1 MRTSIGAR
9 AASALR
15 AGLGTKI
22 VPLGP
27 RPELPLELYEF
38 EGCPFCRKAREA
50 ISVLD
55 LSTQVWPCPK
65 QGKRFRPR
73 AVALAG
79 KASFPTLVDPN
90 QAEGA
95 QVMQESD
102 RIVEAL
108 FARYGAGEVPSLLR
122 AGVAGNA
129 LSGLSTA
136 LRAGR
141 GTLLQAR
148 KPGDDPRLVLYAH
161 EGQPEARPIKE
172 RLSELELPYLWHPDA
187 EGSANASEGSPRLID
202 ETANATLIGGDAV
215 TRHLLG
221 AYV

>member
-1 MRTSIGAR
+1 MRAR
-9 AASALR
+9 AATALR
-15 AGLGTKI
+15 GGLGTKV
-22 VPLGP
+22 VPLGL
-27 RPELPLELYEF
+27 RPTKLLELYEF

-65 QGKRFRPR
+65 QGQRFRPR
-73 AVALAG
+73 AVELAG
-79 KASFPTLVDPN
+79 KASFPTLLDPN
-90 QAEGA
+90 QPEGA

-122 AGVAGNA
+122 AGGAGNA

-141 GTLLQAR
+141 GTLLKAR
-148 KPGDDPRLVLYAH
+148 KPGPDPRLVLYAH
-161 EGQPEARPIKE
+161 EGQPDARPIKE
-172 RLSELELPYLWHPDA
+172 LLSELELPYLWHPDA
-187 EGSANASEGSPRLID
+187 AGSANASERSPRLID
-202 ETANATLIGGDAV
+202 ETANVTLTGSEAV
-215 TRHLLG
+215 TQHLSSEYG
-221 AYV
+221 A